1 MSMPPILRWI
11 VLPAVVLAGCSVPP
25 KPDAPTLRESAPLA
39 GVPAR
44 AGQAWPASDWWR
56 QYRDEQLDA
65 LESKALEGSPS
76 LDEAR
81 TRFGTA
87 EKSIDIARAEAGISI
102 DGNAQF
108 QRQRLSE
115 TGLIPPAFLG
125 FTWYNQADL
134 GVQFQYDFDF
144 WGKHRAA
151 IEAAIDEARAA
162 EAESAAAVLMLTT
175 AVADTYF
182 GWQADQARLAL
193 ASALIEN
200 LERNRKLAQ
209 LRVDRGI
216 DSPETMHAA
225 DSQLANARE
234 QQAAIAGSA
243 QMRRAALAAL
253 LGESPADLPELAA
266 KPLPAVAG
274 GLPENASLDLIA
286 RRPDIA
292 ASRWRIEAALR
303 RVDQARAEFYPD
315 VSLSALI
322 GLSSIDMDQF
332 LTSGSRVMNVSPA
345 LHLPIFAGGRLQAR
359 FGASKAQLDAA
370 VAQYDSA
377 VVSAARDTATQA
389 LNLQQIDARR
399 DERAA
404 QVTAT
409 QALQDAAA
417 ARARRGLTDDR
428 SVLAAQAQLL
438 QQRDAATTLDAQAIS
453 ADIAL
458 TKALG
463 GGYRFEP
470 PAQADATHSVSQ
482 AGSR

>member
-1 MSMPPILRWI
+1 
-11 VLPAVVLAGCSVPP
+11 
-25 KPDAPTLRESAPLA
+25 
-39 GVPAR
+39 
-44 AGQAWPASDWWR
+44 
-56 QYRDEQLDA
+56 
-65 LESKALEGSPS
+65 
-76 LDEAR
+76 
-81 TRFGTA
+81 
-87 EKSIDIARAEAGISI
+87 
-102 DGNAQF
+102 
-108 QRQRLSE
+108 
-115 TGLIPPAFLG
+115 
-125 FTWYNQADL
+125 
-134 GVQFQYDFDF
+134 
-144 WGKHRAA
+144 
-151 IEAAIDEARAA
+151 
-162 EAESAAAVLMLTT
+162 
-175 AVADTYF
+175 
-182 GWQADQARLAL
+182 
-193 ASALIEN
+193 
-200 LERNRKLAQ
+200 
-209 LRVDRGI
+209 
-216 DSPETMHAA
+216 
-225 DSQLANARE
+225 
-234 QQAAIAGSA
+234 
-243 QMRRAALAAL
+243 
-253 LGESPADLPELAA
+253 
-266 KPLPAVAG
+266 
-274 GLPENASLDLIA
+274 
-286 RRPDIA
+286 
-292 ASRWRIEAALR
+292 
-303 RVDQARAEFYPD
+303 
-315 VSLSALI
+315 
-322 GLSSIDMDQF
+322 MDQF

-428 SVLAAQAQLL
+428 SVHAAQAQLL